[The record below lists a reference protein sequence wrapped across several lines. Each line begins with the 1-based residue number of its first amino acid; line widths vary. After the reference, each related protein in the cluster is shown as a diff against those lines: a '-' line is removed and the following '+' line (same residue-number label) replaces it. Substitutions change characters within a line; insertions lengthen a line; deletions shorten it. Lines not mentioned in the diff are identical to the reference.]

1 MKKTLLSALLPLAMI
16 ITACTSNI
24 GANQY
29 STASTGQA
37 SRAMRC
43 TVMSVRAVSVQSD
56 NNAGMMVGGAA
67 GGVAGTLLG
76 GNDTTKIL
84 GAIGGAVVGGLAGE
98 ATQDV
103 LSKQGGYEYVV
114 ETQNG
119 NVMTVT
125 QGNDVLMTPGEK
137 CLLLYG
143 AKARVIPYNGA
154 Y

>member
-1 MKKTLLSALLPLAMI
+1 MKKIALLALLPLAL
-16 ITACTSNI
+16 TVNACTSNI

-29 STASTGQA
+29 ATSSTGQVN
-37 SRAMRC
+37 RAMEC
-43 TVMSVRAVSVQSD
+43 TVLSVRQVVVQSD

-84 GAIGGAVVGGLAGE
+84 GGIGGAVVGGLAGDLAQE
-98 ATQDV
+98 G
-103 LSKQGGYEYVV
+103 LSKQAGYEYIVK
-114 ETQNG
+114 TTNG

-137 CLLLYG
+137 CFLLYG
-143 AKARVIPYNGA
+143 KQARVIPAN
-154 Y
+154 